1 MGDWKRKSI
10 AGGPTPEMGDW
21 KRRSIAGGPSPE
33 APSEIIPGALP
44 LNLDFFY
51 HPSAAFPCDRAD
63 QNGGHR
69 RIAVTPPATMAPPSQ
84 AQQCQTAGTA
94 PTGGSGL
101 RRGGSR
107 LRVKV
112 PSASQLPPLPEDA
125 AAIFDNIEFYSE
137 DKEEA
142 GEEEESLS
150 SGRSDE
156 EGETMSSGSSEEEGE
171 TTSSGS
177 GEEEGETMSSGSG
190 EEEGE
195 TMSSGSSEEDRETM
209 SSGRRE
215 EEVGDGVAMSLGRG
229 KGEEAGEKEGE
240 EAAMLPGGK
249 EDDQVDAMLYC
260 NETFLSQSEEP
271 PEEVRAMCA
280 QCNSLERLVKF
291 LPCRH
296 ASYCDRCFAF
306 YDRRPARPQLC
317 PVCWKP
323 YTRGHPESGGVQPK
337 PKKGSK

>member
-1 MGDWKRKSI
+1 MHFDASMASRSERWPQEDSGDAAGDHGATI
-10 AGGPTPEMGDW
+10 AGAAMPSW
-21 KRRSIAGGPSPE
+21 RS
-33 APSEIIPGALP
+33 
-44 LNLDFFY
+44 
-51 HPSAAFPCDRAD
+51 
-63 QNGGHR
+63 
-69 RIAVTPPATMAPPSQ
+69 
-84 AQQCQTAGTA
+84 TAGTA

-125 AAIFDNIEFYSE
+125 AAIFDNIECRFP
-137 DKEEA
+137 
-142 GEEEESLS
+142 
-150 SGRSDE
+150 
-156 EGETMSSGSSEEEGE
+156 
-171 TTSSGS
+171 
-177 GEEEGETMSSGSG
+177 
-190 EEEGE
+190 
-195 TMSSGSSEEDRETM
+195 
-209 SSGRRE
+209 
-215 EEVGDGVAMSLGRG
+215 
-229 KGEEAGEKEGE
+229 
-240 EAAMLPGGK
+240 LPRK
-249 EDDQVDAMLYC
+249 HSCFCRLC
-260 NETFLSQSEEP
+260 KSEEP